1 MCWYTPVSSKLS
13 LGTDRR
19 MLGPWRPASL
29 AESASS
35 IFSEGSR
42 VKRWCGKII
51 KRAPDID
58 LWLPNIYTDAFVH
71 FHTYTSTHTN
81 LHSWSDQHE
90 FFPWYHQSPSEGYS
104 RVISWASCC
113 GKQVALQ
120 GVIRLSLRATCWHQ
134 LEHIMCMTPWLK
146 IKEKPQ
152 KQSLTNWMANVW
164 SFSYYCISL
173 DITNNMARTQMW
185 SH

>member
-120 GVIRLSLRATCWHQ
+120 GVIRLSKSHLLAPTW
-134 LEHIMCMTPWLK
+134 TY
-146 IKEKPQ
+146 
-152 KQSLTNWMANVW
+152 NV
-164 SFSYYCISL
+164 YDTVVKNKRKTAETI
-173 DITNNMARTQMW
+173 IN
-185 SH
+185 